1 MIADH
6 RTGSI
11 VIAVRGSI
19 SLRDIFTDL
28 TAAAEKFEAEGIPP
42 DSMAHKGMIAGAKY
56 LKRRLDESGVLERAF
71 AMYPHYDLILTG
83 HSLGAGVAVL
93 LALMIRPT
101 YPKLKVYAFATP
113 AGLISREAARFTEN
127 FVFTLGVG
135 DDFVMRLSVE
145 SIENLRCKILQVIA
159 ACRLP
164 KVSFCKN

>member
-28 TAAAEKFEAEGIPP
+28 TAASEKFDAEGLPP

-56 LKRRLDESGVLERAF
+56 LKRKLDEVGVLERAF

-83 HSLGAGVAVL
+83 NAFLTRNTSVVL
-93 LALMIRPT
+93 KSNSQESSFYIVKVFSFLLHFHLVCILLLLLFFAEGLEIKYQSSKYKCDEILNIIR
-101 YPKLKVYAFATP
+101 
-113 AGLISREAARFTEN
+113 SQC
-127 FVFTLGVG
+127 FV
-135 DDFVMRLSVE
+135 
-145 SIENLRCKILQVIA
+145 
-159 ACRLP
+159 
-164 KVSFCKN
+164 